1 MYATVLLLAGVVAG
15 LAHTCGP
22 TSATP
27 PIVALAVSPDGREVL
42 AGSQAGVQVLS
53 LPDLQPQRSLATK
66 LVHVH
71 ELVFSPDGKLLAVA
85 GGAPAESGEV
95 EIWEWPAGKLKAT
108 LAAGDDVAYDVAW
121 NAEGALLA
129 VAGAD
134 RKLRILAV
142 DGAVAKTYEVHSAAV
157 LAVAWLPADDLVL
170 SAGVDHSIRVVEA
183 STGTVRRS
191 LDNHTAAV
199 RDLAV
204 RPGKHDGPLL
214 VASAGADGTV
224 RLWQPTIGR
233 LVRFVR
239 LTSAPTAIGWT
250 RSGSHILA
258 ACEDGRLRA
267 VDAESVAVIELAP
280 PLAVRAHALS
290 PIGRGRVVFGGASGV
305 RLVSLDAIDR

>member
-1 MYATVLLLAGVVAG
+1 MGAALLFVVLAAGIVGAEPGNVK
-15 LAHTCGP
+15 
-22 TSATP
+22 P

-53 LPDLQPQRSLATK
+53 LPDLKPQRRLATK
-66 LVHVH
+66 LGHVH
-71 ELVFSPDGKLLAVA
+71 DLAFSPDGNLLAVA
-85 GGAPAESGEV
+85 GGAPAEVGGV

-121 NAEGALLA
+121 NVGGTLLA

-142 DGAVAKTYEVHSAAV
+142 DGAAAKTYEVHSAAV

-170 SAGVDHSIRVVEA
+170 SAGVDQTIRVVDA
-183 STGTVRRS
+183 AAGKVRRS

-214 VASAGADGTV
+214 VASAGADCTV

-239 LTSAPTAIGWT
+239 LPSAPTAIGWT
-250 RSGSHILA
+250 LSGSHVLA
-258 ACEDGRLRA
+258 ACEDGCLRA
-267 VDAESVAVIELAP
+267 VDAESVAVTELAP
-280 PLAVRAHALS
+280 PLNGPAHALA
-290 PIGRGRVVFGGASGV
+290 PTGRGRAILGGAGGV
-305 RLVSLDAIDR
+305 RAESLEAIER